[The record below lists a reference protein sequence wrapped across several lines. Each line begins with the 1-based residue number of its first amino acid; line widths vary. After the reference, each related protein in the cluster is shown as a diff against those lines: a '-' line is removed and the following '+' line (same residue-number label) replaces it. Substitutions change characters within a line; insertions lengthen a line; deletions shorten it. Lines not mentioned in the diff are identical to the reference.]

1 MWLVESA
8 AGELVVKLV
17 GNPHVAA
24 GEPWRST
31 MLAALKRRGYPV
43 PERLWH
49 GRLDSA
55 TYAIVERCVPGRP
68 QTAMT
73 AQTLDRLLAIVDLQ
87 AAADVDLEGGF
98 DVSRWLPLVLFD
110 GWEGWR
116 DSARSGSRA
125 AADVCARL
133 DGLVAPVRG
142 VELERA
148 DFVHHDLN
156 LSNVLAVDG
165 RVSGVVDWEGGG
177 FGTRAVDLAC
187 LLFEGERLRLADEPG
202 LPPDGAERILA
213 RFETS
218 GGEGALRLT
227 VAYRA
232 VAVLGV
238 TAGRGER
245 ERLDGWTRTAE
256 AVLARLG
263 V

>member
-1 MWLVESA
+1 M
-8 AGELVVKLV
+8 
-17 GNPHVAA
+17 
-24 GEPWRST
+24 
-31 MLAALKRRGYPV
+31 
-43 PERLWH
+43 
-49 GRLDSA
+49 
-55 TYAIVERCVPGRP
+55 
-68 QTAMT
+68 
-73 AQTLDRLLAIVDLQ
+73 VDPI
-87 AAADVDLEGGF
+87 DVHF
-98 DVSRWLPLVLFD
+98 
-110 GWEGWR
+110 
-116 DSARSGSRA
+116 
-125 AADVCARL
+125 
-133 DGLVAPVRG
+133 
-142 VELERA
+142 
-148 DFVHHDLN
+148 
-156 LSNVLAVDG
+156 

-187 LLFEGERLRLADEPG
+187 LLFEWERLRLADEPG